1 MIGTL
6 FTYVSNLTNED
17 LLANSVSDRDTT
29 LTFTQFVLFDMM
41 NALACRSATK
51 SVLAGEVPLWGKG
64 ANKMFNY
71 AVLGSLLGQ
80 GLVIYFPPLQRVF
93 QTEALGLTD
102 LFKLVAMAS
111 LVLWVDEARKWW
123 ERRGGVGGL
132 GRGGGYSSRV

>member
-1 MIGTL
+1 M
-6 FTYVSNLTNED
+6 F
-17 LLANSVSDRDTT
+17 
-29 LTFTQFVLFDMM
+29 

-64 ANKMFNY
+64 ANNMFNY
-71 AVLGSLLGQ
+71 AVLGSLIGQ

-102 LFKLVAMAS
+102 LIKLVAMAS

-132 GRGGGYSSRV
+132 GRGATGYSSRV